1 MRAIR
6 VFVFA
11 TLSTLT
17 LHAARSLD
25 KFLLL
30 IRRFTHVGF
39 RLLEREQWDER
50 AIKEYNAMLVGPGG
64 PLE

>member
-1 MRAIR
+1 
-6 VFVFA
+6 
-11 TLSTLT
+11 LP
-17 LHAARSLD
+17 SLD

-50 AIKEYNAMLVGPGG
+50 AIQEYNAMLTGPGG